1 MNFSKTTLFI
11 LAGIA
16 LIISACSDDQ
26 APIPNDQND
35 DTTDSIIISKLDLIL
50 GNWKIYDATH
60 DGNYDASST
69 GKTVKFNDA
78 SNYNFNNSFDG
89 TYTWAS
95 DSATLFLDSGTQYA
109 QDWTITTL
117 AKDTFIVDFKSPF
130 TGKPSN
136 WKMKST
142 F

>member
-1 MNFSKTTLFI
+1 MNLSKTTLTI
-11 LAGIA
+11 LAGLA
-16 LIISACSDDQ
+16 LIFTACNEDQ
-26 APIPNDQND
+26 VPKPIDQID
-35 DTTDSIIISKLDLIL
+35 DTTDPIVISNLDLIL
-50 GNWKIYDATH
+50 GNWKIYDAVH
-60 DGNYDASST
+60 DGDYDGSSM
-69 GKTVKFNDA
+69 GKTVKFNDV
-78 SNYNFNNSFDG
+78 SNYNFDNSFPG
-89 TYTWAS
+89 TYTWSS
-95 DSATLFLDSGTQYA
+95 DSATLYLDAGTQYA